1 MKTINFIQ
9 VTHEQLQE
17 TILQGVR
24 EGFKQF
30 KKEFQQE
37 EPDEILSRTEAAKM
51 FKITVTT
58 LDRWTNQGRLIR
70 FGLGK
75 KIFYK
80 RSQLEAA
87 LVELKAIKTI

>member
-9 VTHEQLQE
+9 VTPEQLQE

-30 KKEFQQE
+30 KKEFQPE
-37 EPDEILSRTEAAKM
+37 VPDEILSRTEASKM
-51 FKITVTT
+51 LKITVTT
-58 LDRWTNQGRLIR
+58 LDRWTNQGRLKR

-80 RSQLEAA
+80 RSQLEEA